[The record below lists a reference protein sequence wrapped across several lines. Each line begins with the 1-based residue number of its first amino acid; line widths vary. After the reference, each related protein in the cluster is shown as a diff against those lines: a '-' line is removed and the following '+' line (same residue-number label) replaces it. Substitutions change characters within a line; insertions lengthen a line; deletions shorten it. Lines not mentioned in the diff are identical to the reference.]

1 MLGGRKMITT
11 VTLNP
16 AIDREYFVQENK
28 PKSHQYLYTERDIK
42 VSPGGKGLLS
52 AINLRKLGYSDVQ
65 NIGFVGG
72 RQGLFFEKMVQEHG
86 ITTNYIF
93 TESEIRNNIFV
104 ISRDPVTYTH
114 YNDYSYKVEHGD
126 VKSLIKRFRRGII
139 DSDFI
144 MISGSI
150 PEGVNFSIY
159 QRLIQICHEAGKDVY
174 LHASGEVLNRAL
186 EEQPK
191 VVVPYF
197 KHTNKILD
205 KKIVNDEDYIWA
217 GKKLQENGAKYVM
230 MPFHCSRLLFDKNGD
245 VYQLTPRDFCLRNWL
260 GAGEAYNAAFF
271 DYVYQYGFD
280 FLEANKYAGAAAL
293 AIAESKEIFLAD
305 RAMIKEKTD
314 NIIIKKLGV

>member
-1 MLGGRKMITT
+1 MITT

-16 AIDREYFVQENK
+16 AIDREYFVAENK
-28 PKSHQYLYTERDIK
+28 PREHQYLYTERDIK

-52 AINLRKLGYSDVQ
+52 AINLKKIGHSDVQ

-72 RQGLFFEKMVQEHG
+72 RQGLFFEKMVQECG

-93 TESEIRNNIFV
+93 TESEIRNNIFI

-114 YNDYSYKVEHGD
+114 YNDYTYKVEPDD
-126 VKSLIKRFRRGII
+126 VENLIKRFKRGIV

-159 QRLIQICHEAGKDVY
+159 QRLIKICHTAGKEVY
-174 LHASGEVLNRAL
+174 LHASGEVLNRSL
-186 EEQPK
+186 SEGPK
-191 VVVPYF
+191 VVAPYF

-205 KKIVNDEDYIWA
+205 KKIVSDEDYIWA
-217 GKKLQENGAKYVM
+217 GKKLQEEGAEYVM
-230 MPFHCSRLLFDKNGD
+230 LPFHCDRLLFDRDGTI
-245 VYQLTPRDFCLRNWL
+245 YQLSPNNFCLRNWL
-260 GAGEAYNAAFF
+260 GAGEAYNAGFF
-271 DYVYQYGFD
+271 DYVSRNGFD

-293 AIAESKEIFLAD
+293 AIAETKDIFLAD
-305 RAMIKEKTD
+305 RSMIE
-314 NIIIKKLGV
+314 KKLANISVKKLEV